1 MNQTIGRRDFLK
13 RAGLGMAGAAL
24 MPRLGWTQTTER
36 QGDKAT
42 KPNIVFI
49 LSDDFGWGS
58 AGCYGANPKLV
69 RTPNID
75 RLAREGRRFTDA
87 CAPASVCSPT
97 RYAVLTGRYCWRTP
111 LKYEV
116 LGVFDPLWIEP
127 SRITVA
133 SLLRQH
139 GYHTAAIG
147 KWHLGYG
154 SSKPVD
160 YTKLLRPGPLS
171 VGFDVHFGV
180 PQNHGDIT
188 GVYVDCEHVQG
199 LRSAQLKPM
208 GACYY
213 GGKPFLGFDAPQRKD
228 EDVMEVLTTRAID
241 WIKEQTSER
250 PFFLYFTPVAV
261 HRPITPSSQTKG
273 TSKAGPFGDWIHEL
287 DRSVGRV
294 LAELDNRGFTSNTLV
309 IFTSDNGSMKPQNG
323 DEAVAIKAGL
333 QVNGAWRAGKHSIYE
348 GGLREPYLAR
358 WPGKIPA
365 GTVCNEP
372 ISLVDTL
379 ATIAAIIGAQLPPP
393 AHGAEDSYNIL
404 PALLGETLTAPL
416 RPALVEH
423 SADGVFA
430 VRSGPWKWIEGHCA
444 KPKKPKGERAV
455 EYHEQLYNL
464 QDDPAEQ
471 HDMLTQHPDVAQRLA
486 TLLDK
491 YRTQGSSRPDDQT
504 KE

>member
-13 RAGLGMAGAAL
+13 RVGLGAAGALAL
-24 MPRLGWTQTTER
+24 PRLGWAQTAER
-36 QGDKAT
+36 QSDKAT

-58 AGCYGANPKLV
+58 ASCYGADPKLV

-127 SRITVA
+127 TRVTVA
-133 SLLRQH
+133 PLLKQH

-171 VGFDVHFGV
+171 VGFDFHLGI
-180 PQNHGDIT
+180 PSNHGDVT
-188 GVYVDCEHVQG
+188 GIYVDCEHVQG
-199 LRSAQLKPM
+199 LRSAKLTPV

-213 GGKPFLGFDAPQRKD
+213 GGKPFLGLDAPQRKD
-228 EDVMEVLTTRAID
+228 EDVMEVLTNRAVD
-241 WIKEQTSER
+241 WIAEQTPSQ

-261 HRPITPSSQTKG
+261 HEPVTPSDATKG
-273 TSKAGPFGDWIHEL
+273 SSQAGPYGDWIHEL
-287 DRSVGRV
+287 DRSVGKLLAALDQHQ
-294 LAELDNRGFTSNTLV
+294 LAENTLV
-309 IFTSDNGSMKPQNG
+309 IFTSDNGGENKKTRSGEQIAAIAAGLKMNG
-323 DEAVAIKAGL
+323 D
-333 QVNGAWRAGKHSIYE
+333 WREGKHSIYE
-348 GGLREPYLAR
+348 GGFREPYLAR

-365 GTVCNEP
+365 GTICDET

-379 ATIAAIIGAQLPPP
+379 ATVAAIVGAPLPPP

-404 PALLGETLTAPL
+404 PALLGAKLDAPL

-430 VRSGPWKWIEGHCA
+430 VRAGPWKWIEGHCA
-444 KPKKPKGERAV
+444 KPKPPKARTNEFR
-455 EYHEQLYNL
+455 EQLYNL
-464 QDDPAEQ
+464 HDDPAEQ
-471 HDMLTQHPDVAQRLA
+471 HNVLVQHPDVAQRLA
-486 TLLDK
+486 ALLEK
-491 YRTQGSSRPDDQT
+491 YRREGFSRPT
-504 KE
+504 A